1 METYNTLNSKLEMA
15 QRKVKRIKG
24 FYIHAIVYICVNLFI
39 IVANSLDSS
48 KGFADADGYMTAL
61 FWGFGLLAHAMSVF
75 APDFILGNNWE
86 ERKIQEYMNK

>member
-1 METYNTLNSKLEMA
+1 METYNTPNNKLEMA
-15 QRKVKRIKG
+15 QRKEKRIKG
-24 FYIHAIVYICVNLFI
+24 FYIHTIDYICVNLFI

-61 FWGFGLLAHAMSVF
+61 FWGFGLLAVF